1 LINGNGVLLPFA
13 ILNPVVAKGKVM
25 GCLQWFVCVVLA
37 LSVHARSAAAAVA
50 VAGDDKTLALRDA
63 ELRLAVAEAERAE
76 WLARIPPAAAKP
88 LAGSFDT
95 SRAGVVALMKS
106 VDVANELARELC
118 TALPA
123 RKVALYDAA
132 SSQGI
137 VAARTVDDGLLHMT
151 EQLGRHNQQLQ
162 RVIQQHTPPGSR
174 PAALAPL
181 VALAAIPATIKSAAD
196 IAALFKSD
204 VTLSGIAYGEG
215 ARALFA
221 SALFKA
227 CPQRITGLGA
237 GYLGELDTTVHA
249 ALLARVRALAALR
262 GEFANQ
268 ITVADALADAA
279 KGAEK
284 RLLAASV
291 THAGALLKTVDA
303 FIDSLRAGEATDKSP
318 LFNAVRFLA
327 YAARTRDALLLD
339 IDLRLDGVTI
349 AKNGLFTGEKVH
361 VAGAA
366 ILSYRLHAP
375 DGTLLQADAL
385 RRMTDPVALDL
396 RAAQPFR

>member
-1 LINGNGVLLPFA
+1 MRLAP
-13 ILNPVVAKGKVM
+13 
-25 GCLQWFVCVVLA
+25 WFVCVAIVC
-37 LSVHARSAAAAVA
+37 SGSGRCDAAAVVESNA
-50 VAGDDKTLALRDA
+50 ALALRDA
-63 ELRLAVAEAERAE
+63 ELRKAVAEAERAE
-76 WLARIPPAAAKP
+76 WLARIPPVTTKP
-88 LAGSFDT
+88 LAGNVDA
-95 SRAGVVALMKS
+95 SRAGAVALMKS

-118 TALPA
+118 AALPA
-123 RKVALYDAA
+123 SKVALYDAA
-132 SSQGI
+132 SMQGI

-151 EQLGRHNQQLQ
+151 GQLGRHNQQLQ
-162 RVIQQHTPPGSR
+162 RVIAQHTPPGSR

-204 VTLSGIAYGEG
+204 VTLSGVAYGDG

-227 CPQRITGLGA
+227 CPQRIAGLGA
-237 GYLGELDTTVHA
+237 GYLGELDTAVHG

-268 ITVADALADAA
+268 IAVADALADAA

-291 THAGALLKTVDA
+291 TNAGALLKTVDT
-303 FIDSLRAGEATDKSP
+303 FIDSLRVGEATDKSP

-327 YAARTRDALLLD
+327 YAERTRDALLLD
-339 IDLRLDGVTI
+339 IDLRLDGVTLT
-349 AKNGLFTGEKVH
+349 KNRLFTGEKLY

-375 DGTLLQADAL
+375 DGTLLQSDAL
-385 RRMTDPVALDL
+385 RRLTDVVELDV
-396 RAAQPFR
+396 RAAQPFRWR